1 MITWNYRVFQEANG
15 DRIIREVFYAEAGSI
30 VACTENAVEPKG
42 RFSFG
47 DATRTLEEL
56 ARDIESFKQ
65 ALMLPTLTLADI
77 PANQM
82 KPNRSQKQ
90 NNNISHKQ
98 LIAELGLD
106 LPSDDIIGG

>member
-30 VACTENAVEPKG
+30 LGCTENAVEPKG
-42 RFSFG
+42 K
-47 DATRTLEEL
+47 TLEEL

-65 ALMLPTLTLADI
+65 ALMLPALTLADI
-77 PANQM
+77 PATQI
-82 KPNRSQKQ
+82 KPNNYQKQ
-90 NNNISHKQ
+90 NHNISHQQ

-106 LPSDDIIGG
+106 SPLESDIGW

>member
-30 VACTENAVEPKG
+30 VACTENAFEPKG
-42 RFSFG
+42 G
-47 DATRTLEEL
+47 TLEEL

-77 PANQM
+77 PTNQM
-82 KPNRSQKQ
+82 KANRSPQ

-98 LIAELGLD
+98 LIAELGLER
-106 LPSDDIIGG
+106 PSDDIIGG

>member
-42 RFSFG
+42 RS
-47 DATRTLEEL
+47 LEEL

-82 KPNRSQKQ
+82 KPNRSQKP
-90 NNNISHKQ
+90 NKNISHKQ
-98 LIAELGLD
+98 LIAELGLYH
-106 LPSDDIIGG
+106 PSDDIIGG